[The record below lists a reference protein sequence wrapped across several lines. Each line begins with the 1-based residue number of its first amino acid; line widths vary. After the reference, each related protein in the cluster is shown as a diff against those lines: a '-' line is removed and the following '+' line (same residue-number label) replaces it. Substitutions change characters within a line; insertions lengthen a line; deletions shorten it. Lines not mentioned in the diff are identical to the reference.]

1 MNYSESYRYSKEHE
15 WVSVT
20 DDYAVVGITQFAQTE
35 LGEIVYVELPE
46 VGSVVV
52 QGEEIGSLES
62 VKAVAEVY
70 SPVSGEIIEVNEILS
85 DTPELVNANPHES
98 GWLVKI
104 RLSNQSEISD
114 LLTAEQYKAY
124 LAEES

>member
-1 MNYSESYRYSKEHE
+1 MSYPNSYRYSKEHE
-15 WVSVT
+15 WISVT

-46 VGSVVV
+46 VGTVVV

-70 SPVSGEIIEVNEILS
+70 SPVSGEIIEINEILA
-85 DTPELVNANPHES
+85 DTPEMVNENPHES

-104 RLSNQSEISD
+104 RLSNQAEVSD
-114 LLTAEQYKAY
+114 LLTPDQYVAY
-124 LAEES
+124 LAEET